1 MPETELEQSAF
12 KRAKRVKVLGVEANF
27 PSPEDFILFKL
38 IPGRPKDLLDVEAV
52 ILRHRDKLDRA
63 YLERWA
69 QRISD
74 EMEDLRMFNT
84 LKKLLQR

>member
-1 MPETELEQSAF
+1 MGL
-12 KRAKRVKVLGVEANF
+12 EANF

-38 IPGRPKDLLDVEAV
+38 IPGRPKDLLDAESVV
-52 ILRHRDKLDRA
+52 LRHRERLDRS

-74 EMEDLRMFNT
+74 EMEGLRVFRT
-84 LKKLLQR
+84 LETLLGE